1 MADAPTLLAEDCMCR
16 LLAGHPE
23 LPGDGLS
30 LTLNDRV
37 SSPIWQY
44 SSGTCPLIATYR
56 T

>member
-1 MADAPTLLAEDCMCR
+1 MCR

-30 LTLNDRV
+30 FKLNDGV
-37 SSPIWQY
+37 SSLIWQY
-44 SSGTCPLIATYR
+44 SSGTRPLIATYR